1 MVVDS
6 TWMEERQM
14 ATSTPVPATA
24 GEVTAADPGVVI
36 APIPGWAL
44 AALFAVAVL
53 ALWLVTF
60 DNGQLTG
67 ILSRGD
73 LFFHEFFHDGRHI
86 VGVPCH

>member
-1 MVVDS
+1 MAIS
-6 TWMEERQM
+6 TWMEETHM
-14 ATSTPVPATA
+14 ATSSPVPA
-24 GEVTAADPGVVI
+24 AAASEPGVVI